1 MDLKPGTRKR
11 QRAMKRGQTAEYL
24 AALYLMLKGYRIL
37 SIRYKTP
44 IGEIDIIAKRG
55 NLIAFVE
62 VKSRGDTQL
71 AVDAV
76 SPHSQRRIEAASRI
90 WQARQVNGAL
100 FSFRYDII
108 AMGPMRWPSHLVDA
122 F

>member
-1 MDLKPGTRKR
+1 
-11 QRAMKRGQTAEYL
+11 MKRGQTAEYL

-62 VKSRGDTQL
+62 VKSRSNMQL

-76 SPHSQRRIEAASRI
+76 STQSQRRIEAASRI
-90 WQARQVNGAL
+90 WQARQVNSVL

-108 AMGPMRWPSHLVDA
+108 AMVPMRWPSHLIDA